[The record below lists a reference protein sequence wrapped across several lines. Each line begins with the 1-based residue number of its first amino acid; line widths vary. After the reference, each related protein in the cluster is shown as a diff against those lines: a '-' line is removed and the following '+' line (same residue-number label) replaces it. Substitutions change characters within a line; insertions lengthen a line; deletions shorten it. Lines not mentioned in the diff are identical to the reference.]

1 MIDIIRR
8 KPYRIRF
15 SYQHLKGERVE
26 RAVRLQDWVEMPLRA
41 EDITSQR
48 GEYQLGHILSK
59 LMQIVP
65 AMKSTIPPD
74 APPEMP
80 PDPQQP
86 KRIEK
91 FLLGLRFQEFRFW
104 EEDRDLFDIFFYEWL
119 YVMYFNNLYWA
130 WMALQNIHSFLE
142 LCCTDSS
149 YCTVHNLAILTTA
162 MSLPLSA
169 GELVPQATPMRV
181 PIRTALTPH
190 EISDTLKQGS
200 LTYSSIH
207 KISSISDFC
216 TASLYEI
223 FSEGY
228 IIKKCPNC
236 GGFFV
241 PLSRSDTIFCDEY
254 APQDRTRT
262 CKEYGRYMTYLNK
275 NRTDEATKLYK
286 QIYNSKANKVKRCDN
301 PKLREDLEDFIAHAK
316 VWKAEVK
323 AGEAE
328 EGEFIQ
334 WMKDMKGKKV

>member
-1 MIDIIRR
+1 MIEIIRR

-15 SYQHLKGERVE
+15 SYQRLKGDRIEQ
-26 RAVRLQDWVEMPLRA
+26 AIRLQDWVEMPLRA
-41 EDITSQR
+41 EDITSQVAQ
-48 GEYQLGHILSK
+48 YQLGHMLSK
-59 LMQIVP
+59 LMRIVP
-65 AMKSTIPPD
+65 AMRSTIPPNG
-74 APPEMP
+74 PPEEP
-80 PDPQQP
+80 PAPQKS

-91 FLLGLRFQEFRFW
+91 FLLDLRFQEFRFLP
-104 EEDRDLFDIFFYEWL
+104 EDRFLFDTFFYEWL
-119 YVMYFNNLYWA
+119 HIMYFKNLNWA
-130 WMALQNIHSFLE
+130 WRALQNIHAFLE

-149 YCTVHNLAILTTA
+149 YCTVHHLATLTTS
-162 MSLPLSA
+162 MSLPVSA
-169 GELVPQATPMRV
+169 GELVPQTHPKRV
-181 PIRTALTPH
+181 PIRTVLTPD
-190 EISDTLKQGS
+190 EVSNTLKEES
-200 LTYSSIH
+200 FSYTNDH
-207 KISSISDFC
+207 KIRSIFGLC
-216 TASLYEI
+216 AASLYEI
-223 FSEGY
+223 FSEGH

-323 AGEAE
+323 AGAAE
-328 EGEFIQ
+328 EAEFIQ
-334 WMKDMKGKKV
+334 WLKEMKGKKV